1 MALDKHL
8 SYKIPSGL
16 PSGGK
21 MDVADE
27 ECIKA
32 TKLANA
38 HDFITHLP
46 EDYGTMLT
54 NNGPG

>member
-1 MALDKHL
+1 
-8 SYKIPSGL
+8 
-16 PSGGK
+16 